1 MICSPGQNNEYY
13 DLQFKSNISSEI
25 PLSVDITEDHNRHS
39 SLLLLEAL
47 TTTNDTLFFAKLL
60 AQVSGTSLS
69 RIFRKMNDRISLS
82 RIFIPPFTTFQVTNF
97 EIRLPRELGESTW
110 PYQGGAIGPFAV
122 VVGSLPHH
130 DGLEHSTK
138 WFF

>member
-1 MICSPGQNNEYY
+1 MVICSPGQNNEYY

-39 SLLLLEAL
+39 
-47 TTTNDTLFFAKLL
+47 
-60 AQVSGTSLS
+60 
-69 RIFRKMNDRISLS
+69 
-82 RIFIPPFTTFQVTNF
+82 FTTFQVTNF